1 MEHVQPTPAMATPA
15 ESTRSAA
22 KPESKARTE
31 RIRIEQHSASGML
44 WFAGWLFTI
53 GFLHLGFWNGVLALI
68 AWPYFI
74 GTAIAALMGG

>member
-1 MEHVQPTPAMATPA
+1 
-15 ESTRSAA
+15 
-22 KPESKARTE
+22 
-31 RIRIEQHSASGML
+31 ML

-53 GFLHLGFWNGVLALI
+53 GFLHLGFWKGVLALI